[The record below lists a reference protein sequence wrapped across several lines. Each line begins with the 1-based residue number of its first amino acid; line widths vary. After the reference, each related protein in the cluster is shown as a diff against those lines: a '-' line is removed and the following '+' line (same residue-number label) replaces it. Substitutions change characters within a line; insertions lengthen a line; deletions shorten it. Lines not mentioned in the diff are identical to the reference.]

1 MSESKTYVFGNEGG
15 GQGSMMS
22 LLAPL
27 LQQRG
32 LDPNLLLA
40 MNKNGNGWGDG
51 FMWVIFL
58 FFLMGWGGNGW
69 GGFGNGRA
77 GGIANEINNDY
88 GRSLLMDAIGGN
100 RNALSNLAT
109 QLNCTEGQIQ
119 AAISALTS
127 QVQGVGNQVGMSGM
141 QVINA
146 LQQGNMQIAQQL
158 ASCCCENRL
167 ATCQQTNTL
176 QNAIN
181 NVAVGQEHGFSNV
194 TYETQKQT
202 CDLHNA
208 IKDST
213 QTIVNGQKQAE
224 MREMQNKIDALR
236 EENSTFKSSAMTSQI
251 VGQAVAPINAVLA
264 GLQQEVAG
272 IKCKMPDG
280 EAEFKQLPSNGQI
293 ANSGDV
299 VVSESREA
307 MIAEV
312 EAMLRHSQEVLAS
325 KDYHEKVVCNCEKIM
340 CVLNPQIAKDREQEQ
355 KISQLESKV
364 CGMEGTL
371 SNIESMLQKALKKSN
386 SNN

>member
-1 MSESKTYVFGNEGG
+1 MSETKTYVFGNDGQCGG
-15 GQGSMMS
+15 GMMS

-27 LQQRG
+27 LQRNG

-40 MNKNGNGWGDG
+40 MNKNGNGWGDGSG

-69 GGFGNGRA
+69 GGFGGNGHGA
-77 GGIANEINNDY
+77 IANEINNDY

-119 AAISALTS
+119 SAISALTS
-127 QVQGVGNQVGMSGM
+127 QVQSVGNQVGMSGM
-141 QVINA
+141 QTINA

-158 ASCCCENRL
+158 ANCCCENRL

-176 QNAIN
+176 QSAIN
-181 NVAVGQEHGFSNV
+181 NVATGQERGFANV
-194 TYETQKQT
+194 AYETQRQT

-213 QTIVNGQKQAE
+213 QTIVNGQQQAV

-251 VGQAVAPINAVLA
+251 VGQALAPVNAVLA
-264 GLQQEVAG
+264 GLQKEVG
-272 IKCKMPDG
+272 EIKCAQPNTVTVPYQPFVTVPNCVAAQYG
-280 EAEFKQLPSNGQI
+280 LYANANANGFW
-293 ANSGDV
+293 G
-299 VVSESREA
+299 
-307 MIAEV
+307 
-312 EAMLRHSQEVLAS
+312 
-325 KDYHEKVVCNCEKIM
+325 
-340 CVLNPQIAKDREQEQ
+340 
-355 KISQLESKV
+355 
-364 CGMEGTL
+364 
-371 SNIESMLQKALKKSN
+371 
-386 SNN
+386 